1 MLLNQMRY
9 IHYSLFTIH
18 YSLFT
23 FFLYMRLIGITGGI
37 GTGKSTVTKYLQT
50 RYNLP
55 IWDADL
61 YARSAVAVGSP
72 ILPEISQRYGMDI
85 LQPDGTLDRRRL
97 GEIIFANVD
106 ERQWVEA
113 QIHPYVRNC
122 FETEINNFNPNGTA
136 VLAIPLL
143 FEARMT
149 DLVTEIWVVG
159 CDHATQLSRI
169 ITRDK
174 MTKTAAE
181 TRIQS
186 QMSLAKKTALA
197 DVNLDNSTTI
207 ADLECQ
213 IDAVYSHLASKHSY

>member
-1 MLLNQMRY
+1 
-9 IHYSLFTIH
+9 
-18 YSLFT
+18 
-23 FFLYMRLIGITGGI
+23 MRLIGITGGI

-72 ILPEISQRYGMDI
+72 ILPEISQRYGMGI
-85 LQPDGTLDRRRL
+85 LQPDGTLDRQRL
-97 GEIIFANVD
+97 GAIIFANVD

-113 QIHPYVRNC
+113 QIHPFVRNC
-122 FETEINNFNPNGTA
+122 FETEINNFNPSGTA

-159 CDHATQLSRI
+159 CDRTTQLQRI
-169 ITRDK
+169 VNRDK
-174 MTKTAAE
+174 MTKTAAIN
-181 TRIQS
+181 RIQS
-186 QMSLAKKTALA
+186 QMLLADKIALA

-207 ADLECQ
+207 VDLERQ
-213 IDAVYSHLASKHSY
+213 IDAVY